1 MCAPEGQEPSTQGL
15 TLGKIHKGF
24 ALKVRQIRVSPS
36 QACLKSKY
44 FLVEPVSQSLSSLSL
59 WDV

>member
-1 MCAPEGQEPSTQGL
+1 VPRRGKNPQRRGL

-24 ALKVRQIRVSPS
+24 TLKVRQIRVSPS